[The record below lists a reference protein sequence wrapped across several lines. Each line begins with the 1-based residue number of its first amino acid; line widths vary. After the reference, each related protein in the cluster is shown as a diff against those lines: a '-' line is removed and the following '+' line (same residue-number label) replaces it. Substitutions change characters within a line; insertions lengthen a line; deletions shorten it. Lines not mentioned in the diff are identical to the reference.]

1 MEHIWMSERMKS
13 PHSNG
18 EKTVRGVGR
27 KHPGRGVLCKSE
39 GEPFEEWAM
48 VAVIGC
54 HRNQVRR
61 VL

>member
-1 MEHIWMSERMKS
+1 MSERMKS

-39 GEPFEEWAM
+39 GEPFEE
-48 VAVIGC
+48 
-54 HRNQVRR
+54 
-61 VL
+61 